1 MLMIHGRIEIIDNK
15 KSILITKNR
24 KTRGYLYVQKKK
36 KKKKEKKGNGVVSSI
51 WKMSFLQVATTRY
64 SL

>member
-1 MLMIHGRIEIIDNK
+1 MF
-15 KSILITKNR
+15 R
-24 KTRGYLYVQKKK
+24 KKKK